1 MSLTRVYLFTYNAL
15 AFTLWATSTTYAALL
30 LTQQT
35 PLPTILNKIYNPY
48 LLTAQSLAILE
59 ILHSLLGL
67 VRAPVMTTLMQVAS
81 RLLLVW
87 GIMYPF
93 GDHGAAW
100 GGSKIVGGF
109 GGEAQLGD
117 YAFLGCLG
125 AWGVTECIRYGFFAL
140 QVGGVG
146 VPGWWTW
153 LRYVS
158 LLSRLL
164 GMRGRKNVNEV
175 DTTLSTSCTPLVLA
189 VSARWWL
196 KHLSR
201 QLSCTRLSG
210 GFWSLFLVSMFLV
223 CPSIPV
229 RSSGIYRLTT
239 QALTFSTRT

>member
-1 MSLTRVYLFTYNAL
+1 MPNFGLKMLSPVPIFVYYIIISRSPNPQNLPKDNKQQPPSRANIAAIEHSCSLLPSLFYLPSVNDQTVKMSLTRLYLFTYNAL

-35 PLPTILNKIYNPY
+35 PLPTIFNIIYNPY
-48 LLTAQSLAILE
+48 LLAAQSLAILE

-100 GGSKIVGGF
+100 YGGKIVGGF

-125 AWGVTECIRYGFFAL
+125 AWGITECIRYGFFAL

-153 LRYVS
+153 LRYV
-158 LLSRLL
+158 LFPL
-164 GMRGRKNVNEV
+164 GSFG
-175 DTTLSTSCTPLVLA
+175 T
-189 VSARWWL
+189 
-196 KHLSR
+196 
-201 QLSCTRLSG
+201 G
-210 GFWSLFLVSMFLV
+210 IV
-223 CPSIPV
+223 C
-229 RSSGIYRLTT
+229 
-239 QALTFSTRT
+239 